1 MLQQLESQEEST
13 LEIQQTYSSLQQEVE
28 IKTKKLKKM
37 FSKLQQIKTD
47 MHDFQ
52 MEHSRERQE
61 LEDTISELTK
71 ELKLKLVFLLVSFS
85 FL

>member
-1 MLQQLESQEEST
+1 MLQQLESQEEGT
-13 LEIQQTYSSLQQEVE
+13 LEIQSTYSSLQQEVE

-37 FSKLQQIKTD
+37 FAKLQQIKTD

-52 MEHSRERQE
+52 TEHSRERQE

-71 ELKLKLVFLLVSFS
+71 ELKLK
-85 FL
+85 